1 METVVLQGNSKAD
14 LKMLTDLAKKIGIT
28 VKYLTEEEKE
38 DIGLFQA
45 IKEGRTGKIVN
56 TKNFLQKLKKNSI

>member
-1 METVVLQGNSKAD
+1 MKTAVLQANSKAD

-38 DIGLFQA
+38 DIGMLQA
-45 IKEGRTGKIVN
+45 IKEGRTGKYVK
-56 TKNFLQKLKKNSI
+56 TDSYLQKLRK

>member
-28 VKYLTEEEKE
+28 VKYLSEVEKE
-38 DIGLFQA
+38 DIGLLQA
-45 IKEGRTGKIVN
+45 VKEGRTGKYVN
-56 TKNFLQKLKKNSI
+56 TDNYLQKLMK